1 MDERLESFGG
11 LSGSDAL
18 AAVVQVDE
26 DVAVM
31 AHAQFLHVGQLA
43 QAVAALNALQNVVVL
58 PGFLILPITA
68 ASFLL
73 FLKMV
78 PTVSKARITSSPQFS
93 SFVFCLAIA
102 RGVVLCG
109 PALNGLPDINQCHE
123 QSRVIH
129 KFQKSSHHVVVIV
142 IGC

>member
-1 MDERLESFGG
+1 MAASAAVMRLP
-11 LSGSDAL
+11 
-18 AAVVQVDE
+18 AVVQVDE
-26 DVAVM
+26 DVAVR

-43 QAVAALNALQNVVVL
+43 QAVAAHDALQHVVML
-58 PGFLILPITA
+58 SGLFILPITA

-78 PTVSKARITSSPQFS
+78 PTVSQARITRSTQFS

-109 PALNGLPDINQCHE
+109 PALNGLPDIDQCHE
-123 QSRVIH
+123 LSRVIH

-142 IGC
+142 ISC